1 MQQFA
6 QLGFPE
12 MYELALVPALFRP
25 WAEDAIERLDVRP
38 DDAVLDVACGTGIVA
53 RLAKDRSR
61 GVGRVVGI
69 DVNPAMIDVAR
80 NRAPDIDWR
89 VGDAANLPLADGETF
104 TVVVCQQGLQFFP
117 DRMAA
122 LAEMRRALAP
132 SGRLVVSTW
141 RSDEEM
147 PVLRALRA
155 VAERHV
161 GEVSDR
167 RHSFSDREEL
177 RRILIT
183 AGFED
188 VQVTPVT
195 KVMRFEAGKTF
206 VHLNAAAMVGMS
218 EHGGSLGVEDRNAAI
233 NAIVADSEPVI
244 VNNTDASG
252 FSYEIG
258 ANVATATG

>member
-25 WAEDAIERLDVRP
+25 WAADVVERVDVNP
-38 DDAVLDVACGTGIVA
+38 ADAVLDVACGTGIVA
-53 RLAKDRSR
+53 RLAKERAGPDSR
-61 GVGRVVGI
+61 VAGI

-89 VGDAANLPLADGETF
+89 VGDAANLPLAEGETF

-122 LAEMRRALAP
+122 LTAMRRALAP
-132 SGRLVVSTW
+132 GGRLAVSTW
-141 RSDEEM
+141 RSDEGM

-161 GEVSDR
+161 GKVSDR
-167 RHSFSDREEL
+167 RHSFSDGDEL
-177 RRILIT
+177 RRILLT
-183 AGFED
+183 AGFEN
-188 VQVTPVT
+188 VQVASVT
-195 KVMRFEAGKTF
+195 KVMRFQDGKTF

-218 EHGGSLGVEDRNAAI
+218 ERAADLGAEDRNAVI
-233 NAIVADSEPVI
+233 SAIVADSDELI
-244 VNNTDASG
+244 VSNTDASG

-258 ANVATATG
+258 ANVATAIG

>member
-12 MYELALVPALFRP
+12 VYELALVPALFRP
-25 WAEDAIERLDVRP
+25 WAEDIVRLVDVGP
-38 DDAVLDVACGTGIVA
+38 SDAVLDVACGTGVVA
-53 RLAKDRSR
+53 RLAKERA
-61 GVGRVVGI
+61 GPTGRVIGI
-69 DVNPAMIDVAR
+69 DVNPAMVDVAR

-89 VGDAANLPLADGETF
+89 VGDAANLPVNENGGL

-122 LAEMRRALAP
+122 LAEMRRVLAP
-132 SGRLVVSTW
+132 GGRLAVSTW

-155 VAERHV
+155 IAERHV
-161 GEVSDR
+161 GKVADR
-167 RHSFSDREEL
+167 RHSFSDGDEL
-177 RRILIT
+177 RRILAD
-183 AGFED
+183 AGLND

-195 KVMRFEAGKTF
+195 KIIRFQDGSTF
-206 VHLNAAAMVGMS
+206 VHLNAVAMVGMCERAQDLS
-218 EHGGSLGVEDRNAAI
+218 AEERNAAVG
-233 NAIVADSEPVI
+233 AILADSQDLV
-244 VNNTDASG
+244 VRNTAAHG
-252 FSYEIG
+252 FTYEIG